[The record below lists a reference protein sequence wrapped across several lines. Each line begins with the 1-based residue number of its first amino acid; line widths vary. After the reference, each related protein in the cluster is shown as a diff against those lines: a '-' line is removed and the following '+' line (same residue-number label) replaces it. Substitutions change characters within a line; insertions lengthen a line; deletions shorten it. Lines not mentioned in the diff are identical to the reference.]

1 MRIDN
6 DWLATDSGEAEAAIH
21 HCPLSHHLGGA
32 ISPRLIVIHY
42 TAGPTA
48 DSAIAWFSDPAS
60 EASAHVV
67 IDRDGTLHQLASF
80 RVSTWHAGISMW
92 RGERNLNRCSIGI
105 ELVNE
110 GPLLRSGTQFR
121 AGGSR
126 RLYAPEDV
134 TEAIHKYESTAR
146 FWHEYT
152 DAQIARVTALCLA
165 LEATYPI
172 EDVVGHDD
180 IAPDS
185 IRPPDRRK
193 RDPGPAFPLEQ
204 LRARLPQRVPE
215 DWTLATVSANRLN
228 LRAGPGIAFPTIST
242 PLPRGT
248 RVWRRA
254 ARAGWAEIA
263 LLQPAAFI
271 GYVDARYLS

>member
-6 DWLATDSGEAEAAIH
+6 DWLVTDSAEAKTVIH
-21 HCPLSHHLGGA
+21 HSPLSRHLGGA
-32 ISPRLIVIHY
+32 ISPRFIVIHY

-48 DSAIAWFSDPAS
+48 DGAIAWFSDPAS

-67 IDRDGTLHQLASF
+67 IDRDGTIHQLASF
-80 RVSTWHAGISMW
+80 RVSTWHAGVSLW

-110 GPLLRSGTQFR
+110 GPLLCSGTQFR
-121 AGGSR
+121 ASGSR
-126 RLYAPEDV
+126 RLYQAEDV
-134 TEAIHKYESTAR
+134 TEATHKYESTAR
-146 FWHEYT
+146 FWHEYA
-152 DAQIARVTALCLA
+152 DAQIASVTALCLA
-165 LEATYPI
+165 LATAYPI

-204 LRARLPQRVPE
+204 LRARLPRCAAEEWMP
-215 DWTLATVSANRLN
+215 ATVNATRLN
-228 LRAGPGIAFPTIST
+228 LRAGPGSGFPTVSP

-254 ARAGWAEIA
+254 AHSGWAEIA
-263 LLQPAAFI
+263 LLQPVASI